1 MKQSLEEYIEGRLQ
15 LGGCLLTILV
25 IVFIIA
31 VIVISINDFINNFSI
46 GKLIC
51 VISFIPAVIL
61 IFWSSFKK

>member
-61 IFWSSFKK
+61 IFWSAFKK